1 MAAKPF
7 IGVNFD
13 GPCDRFSQ
21 CTFSAPQLPR
31 WLDCVNQC
39 GGIPLLIPPLR
50 DLDDLSAILDILDGF
65 IFAGHTTSKSRV
77 AMESGKDLAEYWEAR
92 MLGLIVERRLPFLGL
107 GRGMQL
113 LNLALGGRLANGPA
127 GRSSPGSAHVPRRP
141 LSTQPDSLMAAIFDA
156 HAIPVGGVQDSTIA
170 QVAVGLRA
178 TAWTDDG
185 VVEAVESESS
195 DWFAVGVQFLPE
207 ADPLDDT
214 DLRLFAALIDEAVA
228 ARDRSVADVQAPRE
242 RAPSV
247 QPFAAFAEPMPRP
260 R

>member
-21 CTFSAPQLPR
+21 GTLSAPQLPR
-31 WLDCVNQC
+31 WLDCINQC
-39 GGIPLLIPPLR
+39 GGIPLLVPSLR
-50 DLDDLSAILDILDGF
+50 DLDDVSAILDILDGF
-65 IFAGHTTSKSRV
+65 VFAGQTTSKTGV
-77 AMESGKDLAEYWEAR
+77 AMESRKDLTERWEAR
-92 MLGLIVERRLPFLGL
+92 MLGLIAEHRLPFLGL

-113 LNLALGGRLANGPA
+113 LNLALGGRLANGPV

-156 HAIPVGGVQDSTIA
+156 HAVPVSSVHESTIA

-185 VVEAVESESS
+185 LVEAVESESG

-207 ADPLDDT
+207 ADSLEDT
-214 DLRLFAALIDEAVA
+214 DLRLFGALVDEAVA
-228 ARDRSVADVQAPRE
+228 ARDRSAAEASAPRE
-242 RAPSV
+242 LAPSV
-247 QPFAAFAEPMPRP
+247 QPFAAFAEPLPRP